1 MLYTIAGVRHT
12 GDVSPAEGGSLRW
25 AQERGHVVAENVDP
39 VGRAGVEL
47 RRSRRENVPGG
58 RQHRHVVKV
67 TPEEEA
73 VLLRLASEQGITVPR
88 LLVEAA
94 TAGGGESATQ
104 RRQLLA
110 ELFAL
115 HRLLGSVANNVN
127 QIAKATNA
135 TLESQPETAAALQAA
150 LRLMG
155 RLDAA
160 VDGLSVASRESA

>member
-1 MLYTIAGVRHT
+1 M
-12 GDVSPAEGGSLRW
+12 
-25 AQERGHVVAENVDP
+25 AENVDP
-39 VGRAGVEL
+39 VGRAGAEL

-115 HRLLGSVANNVN
+115 HRLLGSMANNVN

-135 TLESQPETAAALQAA
+135 TLETQPDTAAALRGA
-150 LRLMG
+150 LRVMD
-155 RLDAA
+155 RIDDAIDLLGVTKEKA
-160 VDGLSVASRESA
+160 G